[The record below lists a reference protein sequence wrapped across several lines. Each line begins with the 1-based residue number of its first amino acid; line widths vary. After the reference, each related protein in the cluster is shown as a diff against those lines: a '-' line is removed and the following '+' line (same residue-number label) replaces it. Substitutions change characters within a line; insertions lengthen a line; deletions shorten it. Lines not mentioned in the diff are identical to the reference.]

1 MFSPKLKKLEKTL
14 KKFQEQAK
22 LVKKGGVKLRDSS
35 DLRVLNFKESVVNIQ
50 ASDSKQTL
58 GEFT

>member
-1 MFSPKLKKLEKTL
+1 M
-14 KKFQEQAK
+14 
-22 LVKKGGVKLRDSS
+22 KKGGVKLRDSS
-35 DLRVLNFKESVVNIQ
+35 DLRVLNFKESAVNIQ